1 MSSSKLTRRDFFK
14 SGAICGTTLMLGSG
28 FIPSSVSGRPKPDYN
43 SARIPNSAQ
52 LILPSKYALDLSPAK
67 WIWYPSQR
75 TLANTFIL
83 FRKFITINKEI
94 KSATGWILGD
104 SRYKLTLNKQ
114 RIQWGPAPSDPRFAE
129 ADPVDLTTALK
140 NGENIIGA
148 TVLFYGHGDG
158 TWPIGKAGFIFK
170 LTINYIDGS
179 SEEVISDKSWQCH
192 LARSWRPG
200 QYKRWYLRALQEEF
214 DARKYPFGWSSPGFK
229 TDSSWLQAME
239 LSGSPTLPA
248 LSTNMSDYAYDS
260 SSGATVTELR
270 KRSVPLLQEITIEE
284 CRLEEALTLKWNK
297 PVWDY
302 FDMIVPDAY
311 EAGTPINFLSPGKP
325 WAFQLNDKDQSA
337 VLTFSFTEQIVGWPY
352 FTVEAPEGTIIEVL
366 TQEGHTLT
374 RNGGPGLMN
383 NHHHSWSRCI
393 CRSGENIFQ
402 PFDFESFRWVQLH
415 FHGGTGSITVKNI
428 GVKRRMYPWPNPAS
442 ISTSDK
448 NFQILLNASINTLY
462 NNSQETIVDGM
473 GRERQQ
479 YSGDLG
485 HVVHALHRVFG
496 NSQLPARF
504 VNTYSQGITL
514 DGYFL
519 DTWPAFDRLN
529 RLSQRQLGL
538 TKWGPI
544 LDHGIGFNFDCY
556 YHYIY
561 SDSTDDLDEVW
572 PRLEKFFQYLKTIVR
587 EDGLLPVENV
597 GIPSVWIDHIA
608 YAKQRHK
615 QCAFNLYA
623 VAMLKNAFNPLAI
636 AMNKP
641 EAAKQALEFGDF
653 LHKNTIRT
661 FWDNGKMLFINNK
674 PWLSEEGS
682 EIMCDRSLAT
692 AVLFDLCPG
701 NQNQLVIDTLVARPA
716 NLGMSYPPN
725 TNWYLWA
732 LGKAG
737 KTEAIFHDLNTR
749 WKQLR
754 SAYENNTMQEDWQV
768 FPDTGSQ
775 WSHASIAP
783 LLTAYMD
790 LAGIK
795 PIAPGYRKFIIEPL
809 PGDLELL
816 ELKNYTPAGPIT
828 FRCSGKKGNRVLSI
842 TVPAGISGVLVLDAR
857 EKTKLKET
865 VTNQTKKHY
874 ELAAGATINLK
885 LKYL

>member
-1 MSSSKLTRRDFFK
+1 MSISKLSRRDFFK
-14 SGAICGTTLMLGSG
+14 SGAISGTTLMLGTG
-28 FIPSSVSGRPKPDYN
+28 FIPASSPDKPKPDYA
-43 SARIPNSAQ
+43 SARIPDPAELS
-52 LILPSKYALDLSPAK
+52 LPSKYALDLSPAR

-83 FRKFITINKEI
+83 FRKSVTIQKEI

-104 SRYKLTLNKQ
+104 SRYKLTVNKQ
-114 RIQWGPAPSDPRFAE
+114 RIQWGPPPSDPRFAE
-129 ADPVDLTTALK
+129 ADPVNLTSALK
-140 NGENIIGA
+140 TGENIIGA

-170 LTINYIDGS
+170 LDIQFSDGS
-179 SEEVISDKSWQCH
+179 SEQIISDSSWNCH
-192 LARSWRPG
+192 LARSWKPG

-229 TDSSWLQAME
+229 TNASWLQAME
-239 LSGSPTLPA
+239 LQGSPAMPA

-260 SSGATVTELR
+260 SSGSTVTELR
-270 KRSVPLLQEITIEE
+270 KRSVPLLQEIDIEE
-284 CRLEEALTLKWNK
+284 CKLEEAISLKWIQ
-297 PVWDY
+297 PVEDY
-302 FDMIVPDAY
+302 FDIIVPHAY
-311 EAGTPINFLSPGKP
+311 EAGAQLSLNSTDKP
-325 WAFQLNDKDQSA
+325 WTFQLNDNNQSA

-352 FTVEAPEGTIIEVL
+352 FTVEAPEGTTIEVL
-366 TQEGHTLT
+366 TQEGHALT
-374 RNGGPGLMN
+374 KNGGPGLMN
-383 NHHHSWSRCI
+383 NHHHSWSRFI
-393 CRSGENIFQ
+393 CRAGENNFQ

-415 FHGGTGSITVKNI
+415 FHGASGSITVKKI
-428 GVKRRMYPWPNPAS
+428 GVKRRMYPWPNPAV
-442 ISTSDK
+442 IKTSDK
-448 NFQILLNASINTLY
+448 NFQILLNASVNTLY

-496 NSQLPARF
+496 NNQLPARF
-504 VNTYSQGITL
+504 VNTYSQGMTL

-556 YHYIY
+556 YHYMY
-561 SDSTDDLDEVW
+561 CGSVDDLGEVW
-572 PRLEKFFQYLKTIVR
+572 PRLKKFFHYLKTIVR
-587 EDGLLPVENV
+587 EDGLLPVEDI

-636 AMNKP
+636 AMNHP
-641 EAAKQALEFGDF
+641 EVAKEALEFGDF
-653 LHKNTIRT
+653 LHTNTIRT
-661 FWDNGKMLFINNK
+661 FWDSSKLLFINNK
-674 PWLSEEGS
+674 PWLAEEGS
-682 EIMCDRSLAT
+682 ATMCDRSLAT

-701 NQNQLVIDTLVARPA
+701 NRNQAVIDTLVARPE

-737 KTEAIFHDLNTR
+737 KSDAIFYDLDTR

-768 FPDTGSQ
+768 VPDTGSQ

-795 PIAPGYRKFIIEPL
+795 PVTPGYKKFTIEPN
-809 PGDLELL
+809 PGSLELL
-816 ELKNYTPAGPIT
+816 ELQNYTPAGPI
-828 FRCSGKKGNRVLSI
+828 FIKCSGKKGKRVLSVE
-842 TVPAGISGVLVLDAR
+842 VPSGISGVLVLDAR
-857 EKTKLKET
+857 EKVKLKET
-865 VTNQTKKHY
+865 AGNQTKKHY
-874 ELAAGATINLK
+874 TLDGGTAVNLK

>member
-1 MSSSKLTRRDFFK
+1 MSSSKLSRRDFFK
-14 SGAICGTTLMLGSG
+14 SGAISGTTLMLGTS
-28 FIPSSVSGRPKPDYN
+28 FLPTATPDTPKPDYA
-43 SARIPNSAQ
+43 SARIPDSVQ
-52 LILPSKYALDLSPAK
+52 LSLPSKYALDLSPAK

-83 FRKFITINKEI
+83 FRKSITIKKEI

-104 SRYKLTLNKQ
+104 SRYKLTVNKQ
-114 RIQWGPAPSDPRFAE
+114 RIQWGPPPSDPRFSE
-129 ADPVDLTTALK
+129 ADPVDLTMVLK

-170 LTINYIDGS
+170 LDITYSDGS
-179 SEEVISDKSWQCH
+179 TEQIVSDKSWQCH
-192 LARSWRPG
+192 LARSWKPG

-214 DARKYPFGWSSPGFK
+214 DARKYPFGWSSPWFK
-229 TDSSWLQAME
+229 TDLSWLTAME
-239 LSGSPTLPA
+239 LIGSPAMPA

-260 SSGATVTELR
+260 SSGSTVTELR
-270 KRSVPLLQEITIEE
+270 KRSVPLLQETDIDDV
-284 CRLEEALTLKWNK
+284 RLEEALYVHWNQ
-297 PVWDY
+297 PVDDY

-311 EAGTPINFLSPGKP
+311 EVAGNIDGIGSTKP
-325 WAFQLNDKDQSA
+325 WTFSLSESNQGA
-337 VLTFSFTEQIVGWPY
+337 VLTVTLKEQVVGWPY
-352 FTVEAPEGTIIEVL
+352 FTVEAAEGTVIEVL
-366 TQEGHTLT
+366 VQEGHNLAK
-374 RNGGPGLMN
+374 NGGPAIMN
-383 NHHHSWSRCI
+383 NHHHSWSRFI
-393 CRSGENIFQ
+393 CRAGENNFQ
-402 PFDFESFRWVQLH
+402 PFDFESFRWLQLH
-415 FHGGTGSITVKNI
+415 FHGALGSITVKNI

-442 ISTSDK
+442 VSISDK
-448 NFQILLNASINTLY
+448 NFQVLLNASINTLY

-496 NSQLPARF
+496 NCQLPARF

-556 YHYIY
+556 YHYMY
-561 SDSTDDLDEVW
+561 SGTLDDLEEVW
-572 PRLEKFFQYLKTIVR
+572 PRLEKFCQYLKSIVQ
-587 EDGLLPVENV
+587 EDGLLPVENI

-623 VAMLKNAFNPLAI
+623 AAMLKNAFNPLAI

-641 EAAKQALEFGDF
+641 EEAKQAMEFGDF
-653 LHKNTIRT
+653 LHKNTINT
-661 FWDNGKMLFINNK
+661 FWDSGQKLFINNK
-674 PWLSEEGS
+674 PWLSEEKG
-682 EIMCDRSLAT
+682 ETMCDRSLAT

-701 NQNQLVIDTLVARPA
+701 NQNQAVIETLVARPA

-737 KTEAIFHDLNTR
+737 KTDAIFHDFNTR

-768 FPDTGSQ
+768 VPDTGSQ

-795 PIAPGYRKFIIEPL
+795 PITPGYTKFSVEPL
-809 PGDLELL
+809 PGSLELL
-816 ELKNYTPAGPIT
+816 EIQNYTPSGPIG
-828 FRCSGKKGNRVLSI
+828 FKCSGKKGKRILSI
-842 TVPAGISGVLVLDAR
+842 KVPLGISGELVLDSR
-857 EKTKLKET
+857 EKVKLKELT
-865 VTNQTKKHY
+865 SVQNLKHY
-874 ELAAGATINLK
+874 ELAPGSTIELK